1 MQQQQ
6 LAISRISKT
15 VLVGNPMKQHVCKSI
30 VAAIALA
37 SVSFLS
43 GCASG
48 LNTASTSDF
57 ACDES
62 RNCPTPLEV
71 YGRTNTVPS
80 SVKNGRTPTSWQH
93 TTPRKGDVKEGE
105 GGERADLRLDLVKV
119 APSSQL
125 VVAADP
131 PAQPLREPSQ
141 VMRIWIAPWI
151 DQSDN
156 LNWSG
161 YVYTEVTSKRWAI
174 GEQEVRQQGLA
185 PQFLPR

>member
-1 MQQQQ
+1 MTKTGTRWPRPFKQEQLQVSKQRAKQSRMQQQQ

-105 GGERADLRLDLVKV
+105 
-119 APSSQL
+119 
-125 VVAADP
+125 
-131 PAQPLREPSQ
+131 
-141 VMRIWIAPWI
+141 
-151 DQSDN
+151 
-156 LNWSG
+156 
-161 YVYTEVTSKRWAI
+161 
-174 GEQEVRQQGLA
+174 
-185 PQFLPR
+185 